1 MAWHNFVSPQ
11 AVFDRLKVGDQD
23 RLSQLLQVP
32 AGIDPLTDAGLQQA
46 VDYANAEIESFV
58 LARYSQPFAVIPPI
72 LAGYGVSL
80 AIWRLKQRRRE
91 LISDEDRTDFE
102 DTMRALREISD
113 GTRQLI
119 FPPENQTEALVPPTR
134 VAVSSVTEGQR
145 EFRRNLES
153 F

>member
-145 EFRRNLES
+145 EFRRNIDS